1 MKANDF
7 YTQSHL
13 VVAAIRIYE
22 HGHSEP
28 PSVDAIC
35 ETLSMSLEL
44 GHLLCKRLDEQ
55 EIIEMV
61 KGPYGTRLF
70 IRDYLKIEEIPRH
83 EPGTTIREE
92 IEKFQSTQ
100 KNFKEKIEAFQARKE
115 EDQRNLFARIEEKLK
130 KVKGKT

>member
-1 MKANDF
+1 MKAKDF

-28 PSVDAIC
+28 PSVEAVC
-35 ETLSMSLEL
+35 ETLTMSLEQ
-44 GHLLCKRLDEQ
+44 GHLLCKRLDER

-70 IRDYLKIEEIPRH
+70 IRDHLKIEEIPKN
-83 EPGTTIREE
+83 EPGTSIRQE

-100 KNFKEKIEAFQARKE
+100 KNFKEKIEAFQAKKE
-115 EDQRNLFARIEEKLK
+115 EDKRSLFAQIEENLK
-130 KVKGKT
+130 KVKTKT